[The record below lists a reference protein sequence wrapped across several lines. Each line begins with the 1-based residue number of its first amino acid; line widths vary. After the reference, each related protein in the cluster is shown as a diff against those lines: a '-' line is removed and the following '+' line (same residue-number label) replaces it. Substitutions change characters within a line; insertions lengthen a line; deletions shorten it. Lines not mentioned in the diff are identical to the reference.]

1 MIDTTGQYIIDLLG
15 KSIIP
20 DADMPSIPGNANIQS
35 IANIIINNGIL
46 LTVFPTLSQDTSTQ
60 AKELQNKLSKLY
72 YPSLKQTIMQNNE
85 GISIQAA
92 LSNEGLD
99 LIALKGWELRKLYP
113 EDTRRSMA
121 DLDILVRNYN
131 FKIISEVMNK
141 LGYKSGSESPWKH
154 DSFTKDIVTVEMHKR
169 LTDDSKYVQAWE
181 QRMWDNSTAS
191 KDNKHIFL
199 MSDEDYYIFHFL
211 HLQKDTLNGSLGLRR
226 VADTWLYKNAH
237 KAMNSEYLDKEF
249 KNMGL
254 TQFVKR
260 LEKFADDCFT
270 NKEFDENSLIMLNHA
285 LYAGI
290 YGNGKSY
297 KAGRI
302 ARMSD
307 DSVNKG
313 KVRSFLSAVF
323 LPIDRMKA
331 HFPNLSKYPILLPYY
346 WVVRIIRLSKNGRK
360 FKNKLDYSDIS
371 QADYAEMKQFFSAC
385 GLD

>member
-1 MIDTTGQYIIDLLG
+1 MIDATGHYIIDLLG
-15 KSIIP
+15 KSITS
-20 DADMPSIPGNANIQS
+20 DADMPSIPSNADIHS

-60 AKELQNKLSKLY
+60 AKELQNTLSNLY
-72 YPSLKQTIMQNNE
+72 YPSLKQTIMQNSE
-85 GISIQAA
+85 GMSIQTA
-92 LSNEGLD
+92 LSSAGFD

-113 EDTRRSMA
+113 DDTRRSMA
-121 DLDILVRNYN
+121 DLDILVRNYDY
-131 FKIISEVMNK
+131 KGISGIMK
-141 LGYKSGSESPWKH
+141 QLGYKTGSESSWKH
-154 DSFTKDIVTVEMHKR
+154 DTFTKEYVTVEMHKR
-169 LTDDSKYVQAWE
+169 LTDDSKYVQNWE
-181 QRMWDNSTAS
+181 RRMWDNAIAS
-191 KDNKHIFL
+191 QDNEHIYK

-226 VADTWLYKNAH
+226 IADTWLYKNAH
-237 KAMNSEYLDKEF
+237 HDMDREYLDKEF

-254 TQFVKR
+254 SLFVQR
-260 LEKFADDCFT
+260 LEKFADDCFI
-270 NKEFDENSLIMLNHA
+270 NKNLDENSQILLEHA

-307 DSVNKG
+307 DSVSKG
-313 KVRSFLSAVF
+313 KIRSFFSAVF

-331 HFPNLSKYPILLPYY
+331 HFPKLNKYPILLPFY
-346 WVVRIIRLSKNGRK
+346 WIIRIIRLTRKGKKYKNR
-360 FKNKLDYSDIS
+360 LDYSDIS
-371 QADYAEMKQFFSAC
+371 QSDYKEMKQFFAAS